1 MTKCKGGDCPLKKK
15 CHKYMAKTDEE
26 TQEWFPC
33 PPFKKSEISD
43 EVFCDEF
50 EKAEIIEKVKNIGKE
65 DEVTTVNPEPQL
77 QKGCIRTPEDPIL

>member
-1 MTKCKGGDCPLKKK
+1 
-15 CHKYMAKTDEE
+15 MAKTDEE